1 MWSFFVILVFG
12 CSWVEGQNGREE
24 HNHEHHGNGWDIRLA
39 VPGEPGSDYPIL
51 GTIPKTSFSC
61 AGREP
66 GYYADLET
74 NCQVFRICTVG
85 STYGFQSFLCPNG
98 TLFNQAVFVCDWWMN
113 VNCEKSEELFNNN
126 NERFGNLR
134 LGPQLMK
141 DVKKM
146 LMHPMRNPY
155 DKTTMKSNLVV
166 MQTYKPPFGQMYPNA
181 ALLAYTDRTPKN
193 VYLPPQQLQSPI
205 QNGDNNDISFSASTP
220 QPLYLPASFNAAQN
234 TPQGEAEVFQRQK
247 EQRTHHNQFKN
258 IITSS
263 QSDRFAQN
271 SNALNSNNNNYSQI
285 TRPIQRNN
293 VLVNAQYGQKQ
304 EINTNPTFV
313 IPNQT
318 NNPKGQVSLQNSQ
331 YDNNFKFTQFN
342 TGKQQQYSSN
352 QDNEAYIYNTPTP
365 RFNEITKHEEA
376 KQNLVSTKGDTI
388 PPTIITR
395 TLTFS
400 RLVNEPKPGK
410 PKSRVTVKT
419 WIVKPKPKSA
429 KVIQAT
435 STSYTYDRPTRAP
448 TETLTDPITPY
459 IYRKPVSTFSQ
470 SQVILETE
478 KPYIYS
484 RPTIAAKQ
492 KITPDVT
499 PYPFP
504 TVESQ
509 VTVKQTSP
517 LPTKA
522 SRLYLVPTTFKP
534 AAKLYLPPLENES
547 PSPIIL
553 SRQYLSPNSMPQPTY
568 YSGQLR
574 VAPTSAPVPT
584 YTIPT
589 TVTTNEPPFSIMKR
603 PRVNNNQNNL
613 TFTDILTK
621 EKLDITVNDIVKDT
635 SKFLSTA
642 PSGQY
647 GQYKQEI
654 AQSNYPEDNYLPP
667 HESIESVE
675 NLTSQIPTIAPSS
688 SRLVVSPSVDLEP
701 PEESYDIKQSNN
713 ELSNLPFFKEP
724 PFRTNTIERTVSLKI
739 TIPEKVA
746 SYLFRKRNES
756 DFDRLEILNTGSSNY
771 LVLTNNPFT
780 KSNSGNFIPI
790 GKLIEDKNSSISNS
804 QALVFSLLA
813 DSINIAKEYNNVIHE
828 NMLPTPKI
836 AQFQNV
842 NSEQLAQITNTISQ
856 LTSSQYSGN
865 NYNNINKAKIIS
877 TPLTPPNTGYQYRE
891 LAEQVTK
898 NQQQIQSN
906 DFLPSTIPTPQQTNQ
921 NIFMTQFQN
930 GKSNLNS
937 NYQTHMSDQNQIY
950 SGQLYQ
956 LPVPD
961 VIDQIYNR
969 QSFSQSSANNAQSQV
984 SSNLNNINNVRSSS
998 TEIETVKSKTMP
1010 ARLQLPPSDESNNIH
1025 ENINKYLSPDN
1036 TISAQI
1042 RDKIVGT
1049 IVHPLED
1056 NKLVNYEKDQTYIV
1070 YSKANNVNGQT
1081 NSFSLQ
1087 TSPVQNQQRAR
1098 LIQGTSMPN
1107 QISFQ
1112 LIPSIGY
1119 QLEDEKEQQKILNAF
1134 QINEFGSP
1142 KTKTGQIVKSNTRQ
1156 DIIASDIN
1164 YTVDHTSSTNNQIN
1178 SQYNNINSLYAG
1190 PSSYSAPQSSI
1201 GNLIQR
1207 QDINSR
1213 SELNENNGYSRIIPE
1228 RPYLV

>member
-376 KQNLVSTKGDTI
+376 KQNL
-388 PPTIITR
+388 
-395 TLTFS
+395 
-400 RLVNEPKPGK
+400 
-410 PKSRVTVKT
+410 
-419 WIVKPKPKSA
+419 
-429 KVIQAT
+429 
-435 STSYTYDRPTRAP
+435 
-448 TETLTDPITPY
+448 
-459 IYRKPVSTFSQ
+459 
-470 SQVILETE
+470 
-478 KPYIYS
+478 
-484 RPTIAAKQ
+484 
-492 KITPDVT
+492 
-499 PYPFP
+499 
-504 TVESQ
+504 
-509 VTVKQTSP
+509 
-517 LPTKA
+517 
-522 SRLYLVPTTFKP
+522 
-534 AAKLYLPPLENES
+534 
-547 PSPIIL
+547 
-553 SRQYLSPNSMPQPTY
+553 
-568 YSGQLR
+568 
-574 VAPTSAPVPT
+574 
-584 YTIPT
+584 
-589 TVTTNEPPFSIMKR
+589 
-603 PRVNNNQNNL
+603 
-613 TFTDILTK
+613 
-621 EKLDITVNDIVKDT
+621 
-635 SKFLSTA
+635 
-642 PSGQY
+642 
-647 GQYKQEI
+647 
-654 AQSNYPEDNYLPP
+654 
-667 HESIESVE
+667 
-675 NLTSQIPTIAPSS
+675 
-688 SRLVVSPSVDLEP
+688 
-701 PEESYDIKQSNN
+701 
-713 ELSNLPFFKEP
+713 
-724 PFRTNTIERTVSLKI
+724 
-739 TIPEKVA
+739 
-746 SYLFRKRNES
+746 
-756 DFDRLEILNTGSSNY
+756 
-771 LVLTNNPFT
+771 
-780 KSNSGNFIPI
+780 
-790 GKLIEDKNSSISNS
+790 
-804 QALVFSLLA
+804 ALVFSLLA